1 VHLSARAQQR
11 VPHDWLSV
19 TVAARQQG
27 SDAAA
32 VQAQLARALDNAMA
46 QLRPQLRPGQLEA
59 TSVGVQVQPRYGR
72 EGQIV
77 GWQGSAEL
85 LLQGRDVGQVA
96 SIASQLP
103 GLVITGLQLSLSRD
117 AIVRTEAALREQAIA
132 AFRRQALEV
141 ARAFGYAGYALGEI
155 HVSAATPDGGPPR
168 PLLRAQA
175 MSAAEAAPVL
185 TVEPGQT
192 TLEVTVS
199 GSIRLTAR
207 P

>member
-1 VHLSARAQQR
+1 MHLSARAQQR
-11 VPHDWLSV
+11 VPHDWLAV

-27 SDAAA
+27 ADPAA
-32 VQAQLARALDNAMA
+32 VQAQLARVLDGALA
-46 QLRPQLRPGQLEA
+46 QVRPLQCPGQLEA
-59 TSVGVQVQPRYGR
+59 SSAGVQVQPRYGR

-85 LLQGRDVGQVA
+85 LLQGRDMGQVA
-96 SIASQLP
+96 SVAAQLP

-117 AIVRTEAALREQAIA
+117 TIARAEAALREQAIA
-132 AFRRQALEV
+132 AFRQQALEV
-141 ARAFGYAGYALGEI
+141 ARAFGYAGYALGEV
-155 HVSAATPDGGPPR
+155 HVSAASPDGGPPR

-175 MSAAEAAPVL
+175 MAAAEAAPVL